1 MAECLKLFVCGSLSE
16 GMVHFQ
22 KISAFVLSSRP
33 AKSRGTV
40 FRLEVGYPVFSHVGS
55 DVIHGHVFEI
65 KNDELVQAL
74 LDSFHGVHPKNP
86 ERSVYFRE
94 SVQVE
99 TADGKLEQVA
109 VYSVNLKKLPDST
122 RRIEGGHWTQDFEKN
137 PPMTFQLTDRQK
149 EYIRKLGQSS
159 GRDIVPIKDLELYR
173 QLMGRG
179 LIVDKGRRLA
189 LTRLGQDVFRYL
201 E

>member
-1 MAECLKLFVCGSLSE
+1 MTDRLKLFVCGSLSE

-22 KISAFVLSSRP
+22 KISGFLLDSKP
-33 AKSRGTV
+33 AKAKGTV
-40 FRLEVGYPVFSHVGS
+40 FRLEVGYPVFSHIGN
-55 DVIHGHVFEI
+55 DIIHGHLFEI
-65 KNDELVQAL
+65 KNDDMVQAL

-94 SVQVE
+94 LLQVE
-99 TADGKLEQVA
+99 NAEGQHEQVI

-122 RRIEGGHWTQDFEKN
+122 KRIEGGNWNRDFTEN
-137 PPMTFQLTDRQK
+137 PPMTFQLSDRQK